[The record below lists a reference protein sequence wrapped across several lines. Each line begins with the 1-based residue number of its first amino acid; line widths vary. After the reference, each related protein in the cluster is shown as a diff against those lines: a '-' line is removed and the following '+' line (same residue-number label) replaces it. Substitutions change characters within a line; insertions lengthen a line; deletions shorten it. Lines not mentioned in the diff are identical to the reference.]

1 MTETSDR
8 LRASGSGL
16 ARALADVFGYW
27 PAWPWSACAVIVGC
41 GLIGM
46 ATAPLFTPVDGTPHP
61 AVRWAAV
68 TGYGLAVGGLLTL
81 VPRMLKLQQCS
92 RDLKQRPANGADW
105 WPYRLLATA
114 LVDVPALRATPE
126 DFKAAVDRTR
136 VRVRGLLATRFWPAT
151 AVAFVVPVFGLIS
164 AWESGSMVRV
174 TQADRAAIYAVF
186 LPQVAPPMVATISIA
201 LVLLLV
207 IVGIDQW
214 TKSLLAGWANQVRFA
229 DIELPA
235 VQNRIE
241 PTPLRPEGDGDV
253 SGIPGRVK
261 EGLEEK
267 PPPVPP
273 GPEIVGEEIAQED
286 EKRQGNI
293 SVDKFEDL
301 IGRFR

>member
-1 MTETSDR
+1 MTDKSDR
-8 LRASGSGL
+8 LRASEYGL
-16 ARALADVFGYW
+16 GRALADVFGYW

-46 ATAPLFTPVDGTPHP
+46 ATAPLFAPADGTPHP

-92 RDLKQRPANGADW
+92 RDLKQRPADNADW
-105 WPYRLLATA
+105 WPYQLLATA

-126 DFKAAVDRTR
+126 DFAAAVDRTR
-136 VRVRGLLATRFWPAT
+136 VRARGLLATRFWPAT

-174 TQADRAAIYAVF
+174 TKADRAAIYAAF

-241 PTPLRPEGDGDV
+241 PNARRPEGDGDL
-253 SGIPGRVK
+253 SGIPGRANA
-261 EGLEEK
+261 GLEEK

-273 GPEIVGEEIAQED
+273 ETGIVGEEIAEEE
-286 EKRQGNI
+286 EKRQGDI